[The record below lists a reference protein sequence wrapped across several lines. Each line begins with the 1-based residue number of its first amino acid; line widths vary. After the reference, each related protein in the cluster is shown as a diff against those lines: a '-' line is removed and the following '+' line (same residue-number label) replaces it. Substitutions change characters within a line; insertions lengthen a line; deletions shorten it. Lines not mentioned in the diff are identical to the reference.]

1 MSFTSRAQGVRLV
14 SAGVAAAA
22 AIVPLAGQAAPITSI
37 NATQLSVSVA
47 PITVTG
53 TTLGGSVTAQ
63 GSGLTAGAVAP
74 TLSETGAL
82 TGGAAMTAGANTAFS
97 LDITARAADTAPVA
111 TAMNATVAVPTS
123 NFGSQTG
130 TFSNIGAT
138 RAELAMTGTVPSI
151 NVGDSIGASATAI
164 FSTTMGSGIGETG
177 IRRVAT
183 STNEQ
188 SSFSAERQAAAFSYG
203 GSGLTPVTN
212 GGFTANAALGAT
224 PTITAANGGVSQA
237 NVAFN
242 VNSVTRT
249 GQAATAINATSTTL
263 EMPGYGQVSS
273 AFGGTTGGAIDPS
286 NINAMTVLSGG
297 AGTSASLSLIQ
308 SMTVFQ

>member
-1 MSFTSRAQGVRLV
+1 MRLV

-22 AIVPLAGQAAPITSI
+22 AVAPLAGQAAPITSI

-47 PITVTG
+47 PISVTG

-63 GSGLTAGAVAP
+63 GAGLVTGAPP
-74 TLSETGAL
+74 TLDGTGAL
-82 TGGAAMTAGANTAFS
+82 AAGATMNAAANTAFN
-97 LDITARAADTAPVA
+97 LDITARAADTVPVA
-111 TAMNATVAVPTS
+111 TAMSATVAVPTS

-130 TFSNIGAT
+130 TFSNIGTTVA
-138 RAELAMTGTVPSI
+138 LLSMSGTVPSI
-151 NVGDSIGASATAI
+151 SVGNSIGASATAI

-177 IRRVAT
+177 VSRVAT

-188 SSFSAERQAAAFSYG
+188 STFSAERQAAAFSYG
-203 GSGLTPVTN
+203 GSGLTEVSA
-212 GGFTANAALGAT
+212 GGLTTSAALGVT
-224 PTITAANGGVSQA
+224 PTITPVTGGVTQA

-249 GQAATAINATSTTL
+249 GQAAVAINATSTTL
-263 EMPGYGQVSS
+263 EIPGYGQVNS
-273 AFGGTTGGAIDPS
+273 AFGGTTGGAITPTS
-286 NINAMTVLSGG
+286 INAMGVASGG
-297 AGTSASLSLIQ
+297 AGTTSELSLIQ

>member
-14 SAGVAAAA
+14 SAGVAAA

-63 GSGLTAGAVAP
+63 GSGLVSTAVAP
-74 TLSETGAL
+74 TLTNTGAL
-82 TGGAAMTAGANTAFS
+82 TGGSTMNAAANTAFS

-111 TAMNATVAVPTS
+111 TAMSATVAVPTS
-123 NFGSQTG
+123 AFGSQTG
-130 TFSNIGAT
+130 TFSNVGTSAAT
-138 RAELAMTGTVPSI
+138 LSMTGTAPSI
-151 NVGDSIGASATAI
+151 NVGNSIGASATAI

-177 IRRVAT
+177 VRKVAS

-203 GSGLTPVTN
+203 GSGLMEVTA
-212 GGFTANAALGAT
+212 GGLTGNAALGAT
-224 PTITAANGGVSQA
+224 PTITPVTGGTSQA

-249 GQAATAINATSTTL
+249 GQAAVAINATSTTL

-273 AFGGTTGGAIDPS
+273 AFGGTTGGAITPN
-286 NINAMTVLSGG
+286 NINAMTVVSGG
-297 AGTSASLSLIQ
+297 AGTTSSLSLIQ